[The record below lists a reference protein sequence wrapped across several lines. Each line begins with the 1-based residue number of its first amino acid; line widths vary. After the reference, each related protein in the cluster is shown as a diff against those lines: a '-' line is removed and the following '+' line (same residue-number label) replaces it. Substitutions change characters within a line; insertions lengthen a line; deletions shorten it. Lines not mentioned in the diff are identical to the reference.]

1 MRYLKSLLLFFM
13 IMSLLLVTVMIIAVT
28 GGYFYLHH
36 LKPQYA
42 GEVTFIAVGNDVA
55 LVGWSGCTG
64 MPFCSSG
71 KSSTTASTKP

>member
-42 GEVTFIAVGNDVA
+42 GEVTFIAVSVDNSRSTSTARSSMSELDAGPP
-55 LVGWSGCTG
+55 CT
-64 MPFCSSG
+64 
-71 KSSTTASTKP
+71 